1 MSSCHGEWDLIFRR
15 EGFGAMAKS
24 ISGKKDSKQV
34 FWKAHIGAANRSGL
48 SLAEYCRRH
57 GLSCSAF
64 RYWRRKL
71 GKGAGT
77 PVSLVPVPGVIPQE
91 ESHHACNAADLRL
104 NLKGRF
110 TVEVGDGFSPA
121 TLARLVSTLEAL

>member
-1 MSSCHGEWDLIFRR
+1 
-15 EGFGAMAKS
+15 MAAES
-24 ISGKKDSKQV
+24 TSGKRNSKQV
-34 FWKAHIGAANRSGL
+34 FWKAHISAMDRSGL

-77 PVSLVPVPGVIPQE
+77 PVSLVPVPPGLFLKRKAIM
-91 ESHHACNAADLRL
+91 HAMQR
-104 NLKGRF
+104 
-110 TVEVGDGFSPA
+110 T
-121 TLARLVSTLEAL
+121 